1 MKNSNSGAK
10 WTTGRST
17 IARVT
22 NNSKAKLAIKQK
34 AIGKTFR
41 RFNSSRGK

>member
-1 MKNSNSGAK
+1 MKNSKGRAK
-10 WTTGRST
+10 WTSGRST

-22 NNSKAKLAIKQK
+22 NNTKVNLAIKQK
-34 AIGKTFR
+34 AIATSFR